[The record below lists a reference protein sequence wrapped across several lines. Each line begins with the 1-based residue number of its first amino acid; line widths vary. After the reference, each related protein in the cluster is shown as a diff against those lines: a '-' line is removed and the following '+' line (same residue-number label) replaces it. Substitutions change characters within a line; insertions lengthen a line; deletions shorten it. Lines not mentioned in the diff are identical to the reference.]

1 MSEMEEQIPDDQ
13 SSADTTRETGDGGD
27 SRFVNLKV
35 S

>member
-1 MSEMEEQIPDDQ
+1 MSEMEGQIPDDQ
-13 SSADTTRETGDGGD
+13 SADTTRETGDGGD